1 MIYED
6 YPEIGE
12 VALSCVWT
20 ARGVVEPTPVT
31 IEWFKPERVT
41 SGRRDADQL
50 FAGAGE
56 DVAFAIVW
64 QEDPKGLMP
73 GEGDGPGDGWSGAN
87 THNKATSGSATSP
100 GTTSPRSTTAT
111 PPTATATIST

>member
-1 MIYED
+1 M
-6 YPEIGE
+6 
-12 VALSCVWT
+12 S
-20 ARGVVEPTPVT
+20 PTGD
-31 IEWFKPERVT
+31 IQWYKPERVT
-41 SGRRDADQL
+41 SGRRDAAQL

-87 THNKATSGSATSP
+87 THSKTDIWYSYITRAISP
-100 GTTSPRSTTAT
+100 DRLRLSR
-111 PPTATATIST
+111 